1 MTPSDSVA
9 SCSEGLSKAV
19 FVIKQLKTLNDSIF
33 MQSTAKMQEMDVAY
47 TTVAGKHF
55 LGIILGLLFFAVI
68 VGFFIWK
75 ARKLYRSYESLV
87 ALTNVLLPKYQN
99 MQELC
104 KSYDEDFAVEELPS
118 ASVKSI
124 WPRFYIHIIYG
135 PFLLFILIYFFV
147 AF

>member
-1 MTPSDSVA
+1 MTASDSLA
-9 SCSEGLSKAV
+9 ACSEGLSKAITVVNKLKEINDTV
-19 FVIKQLKTLNDSIF
+19 FV
-33 MQSTAKMQEMDVAY
+33 QSTAKMQEMDIAY

-68 VGFFIWK
+68 VSFFIWK
-75 ARKLYRSYESLV
+75 ARKLQRSYESLV
-87 ALTNVLLPKYQN
+87 GLSNALLPKYQH

-104 KSYDEDFAVEELPS
+104 KGYDEDFKVEELPS
-118 ASVKSI
+118 MSVKSI